1 MASSNS
7 TEQRQSQAN
16 VDAFFQNG
24 GNNNNNQDL
33 VFNPATGTFDVAGSS
48 SMPNQ
53 VDVMVS
59 TTKDGHFASSMSE
72 LVFDPNTGGFAPAA
86 SAVAAAPA
94 TSSGGGGAAAAEA
107 SSLGDTPVAVPVT
120 PQAVELAQMMVMKSV
135 AKDGHFADV
144 ARLQAEA
151 KALNST
157 FPNQRKSLSPTQA
170 TVQYKGRY
178 NVIVEIP
185 ENYPHEMPR
194 CFLGDSSLRFKDG
207 TLVTQKGTNS
217 DYHVLETV
225 NGRAQICHG
234 RKSRWSSNGSL
245 ASVFVKAFM
254 WIEAYEN
261 HLKSGRPLSYY
272 LKEQA

>member
-7 TEQRQSQAN
+7 TQQRQAQAN
-16 VDAFFQNG
+16 VDNFFQNG

-59 TTKDGHFASSMSE
+59 TTKDGHFASNMSE

-86 SAVAAAPA
+86 SAAAAAPA
-94 TSSGGGGAAAAEA
+94 TFSGGGGAAAVEA
-107 SSLGDTPVAVPVT
+107 PSLGDTPVAVPVT
-120 PQAVELAQMMVMKSV
+120 PQAAEPAQMMVMKSV

-144 ARLQAEA
+144 ARLQMEA
-151 KALNST
+151 AALNST
-157 FPNQRKSLSPTQA
+157 FPNQRKSLSRTQA

-185 ENYPHEMPR
+185 ENYPHDIPK
-194 CFLGDSSLRFKDG
+194 CFLEDTSLRFKDG
-207 TLVTQKGTNS
+207 TLVTQKGAS
-217 DYHVLETV
+217 HEYHLLGTA

-234 RKSRWSSNGSL
+234 RRWNAAGSL

-261 HLKSGRPLSYY
+261 HLKSGRPLNSY
-272 LKEQA
+272 LKTQAE